1 MELNRLLSIFNIKI
15 QFKMENLVD
24 FSIFVLSMTLKGLFF
39 YALHGVIV
47 LKIQSTGRKTKGA

>member
-1 MELNRLLSIFNIKI
+1 MELNRLISIFNIKI

-39 YALHGVIV
+39 MPCAV
-47 LKIQSTGRKTKGA
+47 